1 MYSVGIDILKVMANN
16 EALSSENE
24 SLKAQLVE
32 CRKIING
39 LRSEL
44 LLTRGATSFVPNG
57 VNRDNGVMLK
67 EENLKLNADN
77 IRLNAEN
84 KKIAQEYDRA
94 MHINAQLKTQLE
106 GYKKQVQELT
116 DIHSFMNDA
125 TEVDKLRK
133 ENEQLVAL
141 VKQLGEQVNGGGTNN
156 KLASKDKE
164 LASKDKEIAELTDRL
179 NALKGDYILL
189 RDKCSGLE
197 SDNTQLMHTLQMYEC
212 GNMNKV
218 RGNSKAAKVRKSK

>member
-1 MYSVGIDILKVMANN
+1 MYSVGIDVLKVMANN

-32 CRKIING
+32 CRKIINE

-77 IRLNAEN
+77 IRLNTEN
-84 KKIAQEYDRA
+84 KKIAQEYERA
-94 MHINAQLKTQLE
+94 MRINAQLKAQLE

-133 ENEQLVAL
+133 ENGQLVTL

-156 KLASKDKE
+156 E
-164 LASKDKEIAELTDRL
+164 LASKDKEIAELTGRL
-179 NALKGDYILL
+179 NALKCDYILL

-197 SDNTQLMHTLQMYEC
+197 SDNAQLMHTLQMYEC
-212 GNMNKV
+212 GNMNKA
-218 RGNSKAAKVRKSK
+218 RDNGKAAKVRKSK